1 MVEEEAA
8 HRLSRL
14 RERQL
19 CVGRWRCGRENKAR
33 GRRRAPGGATNRDRY
48 VNAATQLLLKHLG
61 TRVTSWAGPI
71 GAVSWAVRVLNQCV
85 WLDACLQLDAVY
97 ALTSV
102 KDMFGWLH
110 ASERACICWCSIDQF
125 VALCLHAQKHGN
137 IASLASQ
144 ARISLHVRMRTTNH
158 E

>member
-71 GAVSWAVRVLNQCV
+71 GAVSWTGPIGAVSWAVRVLNINV
-85 WLDACLQLDAVY
+85 LDQPL
-97 ALTSV
+97 
-102 KDMFGWLH
+102 
-110 ASERACICWCSIDQF
+110 
-125 VALCLHAQKHGN
+125 
-137 IASLASQ
+137 SLLKPLNQ
-144 ARISLHVRMRTTNH
+144 TNFH
-158 E
+158 CNT